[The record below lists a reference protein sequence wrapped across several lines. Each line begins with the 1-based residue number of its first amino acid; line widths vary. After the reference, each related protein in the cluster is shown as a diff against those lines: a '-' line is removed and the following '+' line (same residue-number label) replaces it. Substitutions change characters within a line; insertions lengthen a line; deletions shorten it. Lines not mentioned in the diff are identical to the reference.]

1 MDESPSERMQST
13 PELVI
18 AAQSEDRAAFAE
30 LVRRYER
37 AAVSTAWSVLHDFHA
52 AQDVAQDSFV
62 IAFRQLGTLRN
73 GRSFGPWLLKI
84 TRREALRRTRTS
96 PATVAIDCVAETA
109 IATTSPAWHQAY
121 ESLVIAM
128 GRLPE
133 HEREVVVFHYLDG
146 YSAREVA
153 ELTGRPVGTVTK
165 QLSRAIARLR
175 RWLAKVPK

>member
-1 MDESPSERMQST
+1 MRST
-13 PELVI
+13 VELVL

-37 AAVSTAWSVLHDFHA
+37 AVVSTAWSVLQDYHS

-62 IAFRQLGTLRN
+62 IAFRRLGTLQEPRA
-73 GRSFGPWLLKI
+73 FGPWLLKL
-84 TRREALRRTRTS
+84 TWREAVRRS
-96 PATVAIDCVAETA
+96 QQDPPTVSVDSIAETA
-109 IATTSPAWHQAY
+109 IAPAWNTNGEYHD
-121 ESLVIAM
+121 LVQSI

-165 QLSRAIARLR
+165 QLSRAIGRLR
-175 RWLAKVPK
+175 SWIVEVPK